1 MKKNILL
8 IALIVMFSSCNGTKQ
23 ITEVAT
29 YDIPSGKYEI
39 RSIQEAPVYK
49 MYFEIDASENK
60 ISGKTNCN
68 TYGGNYTITN
78 NNISFG
84 TLFATEMYCEEHVMK
99 EERSLFEALGNAKT
113 FVFDNNMFTLSSET
127 GVVLRA
133 YKQIK
138 KQ

>member
-1 MKKNILL
+1 MKKSILL
-8 IALIVMFSSCNGTKQ
+8 IVLVVVFNSCNNTKKVA
-23 ITEVAT
+23 EVAPNE
-29 YDIPSGKYEI
+29 IPSGKYDI
-39 RSIQEAPVYK
+39 RSIQGVPAYK
-49 MYFEIDASENK
+49 LHFEIDASENK

-99 EERSLFEALGNAKT
+99 EERSLFEALSNAKT
-113 FVFDNNMFTLSSET
+113 FVFDKNMFTLSSET
-127 GVVLRA
+127 GIVLQA

-138 KQ
+138 K